1 MSRVSFALECLP
13 RAHARASLTLLPRAR
28 RKMEEGAATSG
39 ESSFS
44 FASSEEMMQ
53 RRHFPGKE
61 KTIAGG
67 LMRAGD
73 GQFTQLRAAD
83 RNLPPQPD

>member
-28 RKMEEGAATSG
+28 RKMEAGAATSS
-39 ESSFS
+39 ESLFSFSSF
-44 FASSEEMMQ
+44 EEIMQ
-53 RRHFPGKE
+53 RRHFPGKK
-61 KTIAGG
+61 KTIADG

-83 RNLPPQPD
+83 RNLRPQPD

>member
-1 MSRVSFALECLP
+1 
-13 RAHARASLTLLPRAR
+13 
-28 RKMEEGAATSG
+28 
-39 ESSFS
+39 
-44 FASSEEMMQ
+44 MMQ

>member
-28 RKMEEGAATSG
+28 RKMEGAATSG

-44 FASSEEMMQ
+44 FPTSEEMMQ